1 MHSGVAGK
9 IGPML
14 YPQNFDVIVVGG
26 GHAGTEAA
34 LAAARM
40 GCKTLLLSHNIE
52 TLGQMSC
59 NPSIGGI
66 GKGHLVKEVDAL
78 GGAMALATDEGGIQF
93 RILNSSKG
101 PAVRATRAQADR
113 VLYKAAIRRMLENQ
127 PNLWLFQQ
135 AVDDLMVEGD
145 RVVGAV
151 TQVGIRFRSQTVVLT
166 AGTFLDGKIHVGLNN
181 YAAGRA
187 GDPPAVSLSA
197 RLKEL
202 KLPQG
207 RLKTGTPPRLD
218 GRSID
223 FSKCQ
228 EQPGDGVPGGMS
240 PAMPVFSFMGKVEQH
255 PQQMPCWITHTNER
269 THDIIRSGFDRS
281 PMFTGKIE
289 GVGPRYCPSVE
300 DKINRFADKDSHQIF
315 LEPEGLTTHE
325 YYPNGISTSL
335 PFDIQYALVRS
346 MAGLENA
353 HILRPGYAIEY
364 DYFDPQH
371 LKSSFET
378 KAIGGLFFAG
388 QINGTTG
395 YEEAAAQGL
404 FAGINAALQ
413 AGAKT
418 AWTQDIWVP
427 GRDEAYL
434 GVLVDDL
441 ITKGVTEPYRMFT
454 SRAEFRLQLRE
465 DNADARLT
473 ETGRKLGLVDDARWD
488 AFSRKRDA
496 VSRETERL
504 KAIWVSPKNLA
515 AAESERV
522 LGKAIDHEY
531 NLADLLRRP
540 NVGYAG
546 LMSLDG
552 GRYANPELPVAGV
565 ALDAFSEL
573 DPLDLD
579 ACMRGAP
586 LDDASPVVVDA
597 FVASVVEQVEIAAKY
612 SGYIDRQ
619 KGEVERAAHYENL
632 RLPADLDYMQVSA
645 LSIEARQRLSKLRPE
660 TLGQASRLSGI
671 TPASISLLL
680 IHLKK
685 GGFRGFAG
693 KLDADTVE
701 GSA

>member
-1 MHSGVAGK
+1 
-9 IGPML
+9 ML
-14 YPQNFDVIVVGG
+14 YPQEFDVIVVGG

-40 GCKTLLLSHNIE
+40 GCQTLLLSHNIE

-78 GGAMALATDEGGIQF
+78 GGAMGIATDEGGIQF

-113 VLYKAAIRRMLENQ
+113 ILYKAAIRSRLENQ
-127 PNLWLFQQ
+127 ENLWLFQQ
-135 AVDDLMVEGD
+135 AVDDLMVESKGTED

-151 TQVGIRFRSQTVVLT
+151 TQVGVRFRAKTVVLT
-166 AGTFLDGKIHVGLNN
+166 AGTFLDGKIHVGLEN
-181 YAAGRA
+181 YSAGRA

-218 GRSID
+218 GRTID

-228 EQPGDGVPGGMS
+228 EQPGDGMPGGLN
-240 PAMPVFSFMGKVEQH
+240 ADAGVPVFSFMGRTDMH
-255 PQQMPCWITHTNER
+255 PAQMPCWITHTNEK
-269 THDIIRSGFDRS
+269 THEIIRSGFDRS
-281 PMFTGKIE
+281 PMFMGKIE

-325 YYPNGISTSL
+325 FYPNGISTSL

-346 MAGLENA
+346 MKGLENA

-364 DYFDPQH
+364 DYFDPRS

-378 KAIGGLFFAG
+378 RQIGGLFFAG

-413 AGAKT
+413 CRAMSGLGNDMGGA
-418 AWTQDIWVP
+418 WLP
-427 GRDEAYL
+427 SRDQAYL

-465 DNADARLT
+465 DNADMRLT
-473 ETGRKLGLVDDARWD
+473 EVGRKLGLVDDARWTS
-488 AFSRKRDA
+488 FCTKREA

-504 KAIWVSPKNLA
+504 KSTWVNPRNLP

-522 LGKAIDHEY
+522 LGKSIEHEH
-531 NLADLLRRP
+531 NLFDLLRRP
-540 NVGYAG
+540 
-546 LMSLDG
+546 
-552 GRYANPELPVAGV
+552 GV
-565 ALDAFSEL
+565 AYESLMTLDA
-573 DPLDLD
+573 D
-579 ACMRGAP
+579 R
-586 LDDASPVVVDA
+586 
-597 FVASVVEQVEIAAKY
+597 FVAEAVSRETLGDLSAAVIEQVEIAAKY

-619 KGEVERAAHYENL
+619 KIEVERAAHFENL
-632 RLPADLDYMQVSA
+632 KLPAKLDYLQVTS
-645 LSIEARQRLSKLRPE
+645 LSIEARQKLAKHRPE
-660 TLGQASRLSGI
+660 TLGMASRISGI
-671 TPASISLLL
+671 TPATISLLL
-680 IHLKK
+680 IYLKR
-685 GGFRGFAG
+685 GGFKEFMAVKPESLEFDGANS
-693 KLDADTVE
+693 E
-701 GSA
+701 GAVSLKS

>member
-1 MHSGVAGK
+1 
-9 IGPML
+9 ML
-14 YPQNFDVIVVGG
+14 YPENFDVIVVGG

-78 GGAMALATDEGGIQF
+78 GGAMAAATDESGIQF

-113 VLYKAAIRRMLENQ
+113 VLYKAAIRHRLENQ

-135 AVDDLMVEGD
+135 AVEDLMVEGD

-151 TQVGIRFRSQTVVLT
+151 TQVGVQFRAKTVVLT

-218 GRSID
+218 GRTID
-223 FSKCQ
+223 FSKCVA
-228 EQPGDGVPGGMS
+228 QPGDGMPGGMS
-240 PAMPVFSFMGKVEQH
+240 PQMPVFSYMGRVEQH
-255 PQQMPCWITHTNER
+255 PAQMPCWTTHTNER
-269 THDIIRSGFDRS
+269 THEIIRRGFDRS
-281 PMFTGKIE
+281 PMFTGVIE

-300 DKINRFADKDSHQIF
+300 DKVNRFADKDSHQIF

-335 PFDIQYALVRS
+335 PFDIQYELVRS
-346 MAGLENA
+346 MVGLENA

-364 DYFDPQH
+364 DYFDPQQ

-378 KAIGGLFFAG
+378 KAIKGLFFAG

-404 FAGINAALQ
+404 FAGTNAALQ

-418 AWTQDIWVP
+418 DWTQDSWLP

-441 ITKGVTEPYRMFT
+441 ITKGVSEPYRMFT

-488 AFSRKRDA
+488 AFCKKRDA

-504 KAIWVSPKNLA
+504 KSVWVNPKNLDE
-515 AAESERV
+515 AEAVRV
-522 LGKAIDHEY
+522 LGKAIEHEY
-531 NLADLLRRP
+531 SLADLLRRP
-540 NVGYAG
+540 DVTYTNLMTLAGGKYA
-546 LMSLDG
+546 S
-552 GRYANPELPVAGV
+552 AELTTPVSRETQAELT
-565 ALDAFSEL
+565 ADAVQ
-573 DPLDLD
+573 
-579 ACMRGAP
+579 AA
-586 LDDASPVVVDA
+586 VVI
-597 FVASVVEQVEIAAKY
+597 EQVEIAAKY

-619 KGEVERAAHYENL
+619 KEEVSRASHYEQMK
-632 RLPADLDYMQVSA
+632 LPMELDYMQVSA
-645 LSIEARQRLSKLRPE
+645 LSIEARQTLNKFKPE
-660 TLGQASRLSGI
+660 TLGQASRISGI
-671 TPASISLLL
+671 TPATVSLLL

-685 GGFRGFAG
+685 SRFKGFVSEKGAPEVAASEAG
-693 KLDADTVE
+693 AV
-701 GSA
+701 